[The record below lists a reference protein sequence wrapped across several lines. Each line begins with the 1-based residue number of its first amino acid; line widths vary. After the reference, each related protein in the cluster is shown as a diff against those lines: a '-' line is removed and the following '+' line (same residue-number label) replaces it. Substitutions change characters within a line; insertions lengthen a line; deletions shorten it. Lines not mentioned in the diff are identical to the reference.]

1 MNKISNY
8 LNGCLLARCCPNAGA
23 NSDRKWRKIRQGI
36 PNCFTKPSGIKKS
49 KKNPLKNVRDKEG
62 KIIMQE
68 KGPTRMTMMD
78 LLGASNDKP
87 SSTNHSKNR
96 KKNKRKRRKI

>member
-8 LNGCLLARCCPNAGA
+8 LNGCLLARCCPNAGG
-23 NSDRKWRKIRQGI
+23 NSNNSLLI